1 MKRQVELAI
10 LGGLILF
17 MSFTPGFAPV
27 RTLLSTPVGRALG
40 LVGVVYVF
48 KYVSAPIGL
57 LLAIH
62 VARCSRVLEGVDE
75 TLTATETC
83 ECDPDFTYNTGTKMC
98 EKPGAES
105 RKPAKCACAAGEE
118 WDRETK
124 TCKPKTVQSVPPT
137 APPPPAPESM
147 PSTGGADL
155 KESAGA
161 PAPDGGVP
169 LTTGAAAGAA
179 MASTAP
185 GTPPPAMEK
194 FSPMDSPMIRGKQ
207 YSPW

>member
-27 RTLLSTPVGRALG
+27 RTLLSTAVGRMVG
-40 LVGVVYVF
+40 LVAVVYVF

-62 VARCSRVLEGVDE
+62 FARCSRMGSVWEGVDE
-75 TLTATETC
+75 TLTEMC

-98 EKPGAES
+98 EKLGADPK
-105 RKPAKCACAAGEE
+105 KPVRCACVPGEN
-118 WDRETK
+118 WDEATK
-124 TCKPKTVQSVPPT
+124 TCVPKKVESALPT
-137 APPPPAPESM
+137 APPPESM
-147 PSTGGADL
+147 PATGGAEL
-155 KESAGA
+155 SQVAGP
-161 PAPDGGVP
+161 PAPGGGVP
-169 LTTGAAAGAA
+169 ETTGSAAGTA
-179 MASTAP
+179 MASAP
-185 GTPPPAMEK
+185 TTTPPPATEK

>member
-27 RTLLSTPVGRALG
+27 RTLLSTAVGRMVG
-40 LVGVVYVF
+40 LVAVVYVF

-62 VARCSRVLEGVDE
+62 FARCSRMGSVWEGVDE
-75 TLTATETC
+75 TLTEMC
-83 ECDPDFTYNTGTKMC
+83 ECDPDFTYNSGTKMC
-98 EKPGAES
+98 EKMGAES
-105 RKPAKCACAAGEE
+105 KKPVRCACVPGEN
-118 WDRETK
+118 WDEATK
-124 TCKPKTVQSVPPT
+124 TCVPKKVESALPM
-137 APPPPAPESM
+137 APPESM
-147 PSTGGADL
+147 PATGGAEL
-155 KESAGA
+155 SQVAGP
-161 PAPDGGVP
+161 PAPGGGVP
-169 LTTGAAAGAA
+169 ETTGSAAGTA
-179 MASTAP
+179 MASAP
-185 GTPPPAMEK
+185 TTTPPPATEK